1 MVFRLGFVAIGFVWS
16 VLMLVSAGMAQ
27 DCEGGR
33 CTLRPV
39 VASSVV
45 VATAPV
51 AKVRA
56 VAVQRVA
63 TWSPRRWLRRR

>member
-1 MVFRLGFVAIGFVWS
+1 MKFRVGMVAIGFAWS
-16 VLMLVSAGMAQ
+16 VLILASAGMAQ
-27 DCEGGR
+27 ECEGNR